1 MTAPLLTAAQVATL
15 LGLSVRAVY
24 DLAASGELP
33 SYRFGSAVRFA
44 PEDVETYKT
53 KCRSFGTKRESVSA
67 INCTG
72 LSTGAVFVDHL
83 SRLDRPRDPAARAA
97 GVRRRCEVV
106 IPQAGRPGEKRA
118 VGRFRA
124 GARASRRPVEWR
136 L

>member
-44 PEDVETYKT
+44 PEDVESYKT
-53 KCRSFGTKRESVSA
+53 RCRSFGTKRESVSA

-72 LSTGAVFVDHL
+72 LSTGAESALIAHF
-83 SRLDRPRDPAARAA
+83 
-97 GVRRRCEVV
+97 RRRGIAPRPTSSTGSKQAESSPSSTASNVV
-106 IPQAGRPGEKRA
+106 PLR
-118 VGRFRA
+118 
-124 GARASRRPVEWR
+124 
-136 L
+136 